1 VLVAVTVQASLLVF
15 ILVALY
21 VLATTSDIRQ
31 SATLQETMYSVS
43 GVWGRRVTSLIV
55 TVYCFGTCI
64 TFLIIIGDQFD
75 RAFASLVGHQFCH
88 HWFLNR
94 DFIMP
99 ATSLVL
105 ILPLCYS
112 KTIDFLQYVSMAG
125 VVTIFYVVGLILVEY
140 LVGGHTPGP
149 IKTRPDVWTDVFTVI
164 PVICFGYQ
172 CHVSVIP
179 IYSCMRHRTIRH
191 FTIATSSAI
200 AVCVIVY
207 TGAATFGYLTFGS
220 HVSEDIISDYSAS
233 KPMVMVALIA
243 MAAKTYTTYPI
254 LLFCGREG
262 LDSLLRDLVVKEDSV
277 GKERVR
283 RVVIA
288 TTWFLLTLVLAI
300 EIPNIGEV
308 INMLGSLAAV
318 FIFVFPGV
326 CLLQTALTRDPGLVT
341 WGSRL
346 KMAGAFTFLIL
357 GAFLFGVVL
366 TQAIIFNSSSSSG
379 STPLCATS
387 HQGTAFY
394 TSILK
399 QLY

>member
-1 VLVAVTVQASLLVF
+1 
-15 ILVALY
+15 
-21 VLATTSDIRQ
+21 
-31 SATLQETMYSVS
+31 M
-43 GVWGRRVTSLIV
+43 
-55 TVYCFGTCI
+55 
-64 TFLIIIGDQFD
+64 
-75 RAFASLVGHQFCH
+75 
-88 HWFLNR
+88 
-94 DFIMP
+94 
-99 ATSLVL
+99 
-105 ILPLCYS
+105 
-112 KTIDFLQYVSMAG
+112 
-125 VVTIFYVVGLILVEY
+125 
-140 LVGGHTPGP
+140 
-149 IKTRPDVWTDVFTVI
+149 
-164 PVICFGYQ
+164 
-172 CHVSVIP
+172 
-179 IYSCMRHRTIRH
+179 
-191 FTIATSSAI
+191 
-200 AVCVIVY
+200 
-207 TGAATFGYLTFGS
+207 
-220 HVSEDIISDYSAS
+220 SEDIISDYSAS

-326 CLLQTALTRDPGLVT
+326 CLLQTALTRDPGLVA
-341 WGSRL
+341 WSSRL

-399 QLY
+399 QLYWSLVTSSS